1 VGKKSSKSLV
11 RSEFAALVTE
21 IKGRIQTAQTRAVL
35 TVNAELVHLYW
46 DIGRIIHERQQRDGW
61 GSAVIP
67 RLVRQ
72 LHNELPELKGFS
84 ERNIGRMIAFYRS
97 YPDPAVILPQ
107 PVAKLPELSNVPQL
121 VAKLDDSLLWP
132 VPWAHHVI
140 IMEKVKDPQSEF

>member
-1 VGKKSSKSLV
+1 MGKKSSKSLV